1 MSNVIP
7 YFVLAVVALGFF
19 AICYAVFNRNDS
31 ESQAKDE
38 HHDSSVTKF
47 DGEHHREKSVNE
59 SRVGDV
65 TVTHEGG
72 TNVYTASVL
81 ENNEEYN
88 ASESMVTD
96 EDTSYNRRD
105 GNQLHVEDSETG
117 YSLALGHHA
126 GETETKSSQ
135 VDLKGQEPIQDTS
148 VSAESILHETAP
160 ENSGSLEN
168 TEYNST
174 EPGMDETIVMPA
186 VSDVGLSNGEHHATP
201 LMDKTIVLDAVTD
214 ELRNRANSVEDT
226 IAMGESVEALEAD
239 EAENIEATQM
249 IGGVDEIKTAEGPS
263 VLDETRLFD
272 ASEIEAQLAA
282 ASMVEEEVPT
292 GQWAKAA
299 HEDKCIELAIAPFVH
314 AFGVL
319 HGDTQHYV
327 ESITRD
333 ALTALNITKLAEV
346 NALLDNIVIQEA
358 LMSMQKA
365 YAATN
370 TEWMKSAA
378 LGAFLDVVQ
387 SPKSSTPYLVAFDAL
402 RVLPHLTLGH
412 FQVMALTLLLQYS
425 RNSNNYGLIHFQHYV
440 EKYIAPFISDLPQNN
455 SFYRQLDYLRCTQE
469 EREPITLA
477 QVLSNSYP
485 FVFNYRGFSKEE
497 LFRATD
503 GHGVDPRYV
512 VRSLNSNLYKLALVD
527 ESLAPRFFR
536 QTRISDS
543 MVQRDLI
550 ALMKSKPTAF
560 RGQEARDI
568 MDDISPVLLDLADV
582 FDHTPMSKISL
593 TLLGLYLGRA
603 HVKATI
609 GEEFDLSHWF

>member
-1 MSNVIP
+1 MSNLIP

-19 AICYAVFNRNDS
+19 AVCYAVFSGGDGESKTKEKSHKNISNKNNPKEYNDVIFAT
-31 ESQAKDE
+31 ESQE
-38 HHDSSVTKF
+38 GNVTI
-47 DGEHHREKSVNE
+47 
-59 SRVGDV
+59 
-65 TVTHEGG
+65 THMSG
-72 TNVYTASVL
+72 TNVYTASIPDTV
-81 ENNEEYN
+81 ETMDSEEREFV
-88 ASESMVTD
+88 ESLVD
-96 EDTSYNRRD
+96 PIDTSYNRRSTLKS
-105 GNQLHVEDSETG
+105 NSSHVSEG
-117 YSLALGHHA
+117 EYALALGSDN
-126 GETETKSSQ
+126 GT
-135 VDLKGQEPIQDTS
+135 PI
-148 VSAESILHETAP
+148 
-160 ENSGSLEN
+160 G
-168 TEYNST
+168 
-174 EPGMDETIVMPA
+174 DETIVMTA
-186 VSDVGLSNGEHHATP
+186 VSDLKRANQANQGVTP
-201 LMDKTIVLDAVTD
+201 LVDKTIVLDVVTD
-214 ELRNRANSVEDT
+214 ELLNNANSVEDT
-226 IAMGESVEALEAD
+226 IAMGESVEAFEAD
-239 EAENIEATQM
+239 EADSIDATQM
-249 IGGVDEIKTAEGPS
+249 IGGANEIQTAEGPS

-282 ASMVEEEVPT
+282 TSLAEEEEPH
-292 GQWAKAA
+292 GQWAKTA
-299 HEDKCIELAIAPFVH
+299 HEDKCVELAIAPFVH
-314 AFGVL
+314 SFGVL

-333 ALTALNITKLAEV
+333 ALGALNITKIVEV
-346 NALLDNIVIQEA
+346 NALLENIVIQEA

-440 EKYIAPFISDLPQNN
+440 EKYIEPFISDLPRND

-469 EREPITLA
+469 EQEPITLC

-527 ESLAPRFFR
+527 ESLAPQFFR
-536 QTRISDS
+536 QTRISNA
-543 MVQRDLI
+543 MVQRDLL

-582 FDHTPMSKISL
+582 FDSTPMSKISL

>member
-19 AICYAVFNRNDS
+19 AICYAVFNRNDG
-31 ESQAKDE
+31 ESQSKHE
-38 HHDSSVTKF
+38 HRDRSVTKPES
-47 DGEHHREKSVNE
+47 EHHKERSVNE
-59 SRVGDV
+59 SKVGDV

-72 TNVYTASVL
+72 TNVYTASIMDDNKDS
-81 ENNEEYN
+81 ET
-88 ASESMVTD
+88 SESMENH

-105 GNQLHVEDSETG
+105 GNQLHVEDSSTG
-117 YSLALGHHA
+117 YSLALGH
-126 GETETKSSQ
+126 Q
-135 VDLKGQEPIQDTS
+135 
-148 VSAESILHETAP
+148 AESTP
-160 ENSGSLEN
+160 KTS
-168 TEYNST
+168 
-174 EPGMDETIVMPA
+174 GMDETIVMSA
-186 VSDVGLSNGEHHATP
+186 VSADRLQNVEHNATP

-239 EAENIEATQM
+239 EAENIDVTQM
-249 IGGVDEIKTAEGPS
+249 IGGADEVQTAEGPS

-299 HEDKCIELAIAPFVH
+299 HEDKCVELAIAPFVH

-333 ALTALNITKLAEV
+333 ALAALNITKLAEV

-440 EKYIAPFISDLPQNN
+440 EKYIEPFISDLPQNN